1 MYCKTYILLERD
13 FRELRQNNFVGI
25 SASPVSDD
33 MLKWEAEIEGLQ
45 DSMWQ
50 GLHFQLVLTFPSEY
64 NHVPPVVKFTSIP
77 FHPNVDPNT
86 GRPSIDFLDN
96 PARWNPSYT
105 LSSILLALQV
115 MLSNP
120 MLENPV
126 NLEASQTLVKN
137 EYLYRNII
145 HTLSQE
151 PGQVEDKSQESSTK
165 SYTLRNKEPD
175 TFSDYY
181 KAWSEIA
188 TSKTTEQYRNSLF
201 EDPNFIGKYYRW
213 RKMDLQCY
221 KEWKLK
227 FATTKCRLAREN
239 RMRHEVNYR
248 AESISACPSLS
259 STSES
264 ASAIKSFEAGEQE
277 TEDDLEDFDETW
289 EEEVQNLVDWSAAL
303 DAGSLD

>member
-151 PGQVEDKSQESSTK
+151 PGQETRNRTHLVITTRHGLKSPHRKPQSNT
-165 SYTLRNKEPD
+165 
-175 TFSDYY
+175 
-181 KAWSEIA
+181 EIH
-188 TSKTTEQYRNSLF
+188 
-201 EDPNFIGKYYRW
+201 
-213 RKMDLQCY
+213 C
-221 KEWKLK
+221 LK
-227 FATTKCRLAREN
+227 IQILL
-239 RMRHEVNYR
+239 
-248 AESISACPSLS
+248 ESITDGGKWICSV
-259 STSES
+259 
-264 ASAIKSFEAGEQE
+264 IK
-277 TEDDLEDFDETW
+277 
-289 EEEVQNLVDWSAAL
+289 N
-303 DAGSLD
+303 GS